1 MLALLVACQS
11 TPPAGRLTS
20 PRQADSLAFEAYIKA
35 GDSVY
40 AQKQGYASF
49 ARSLSYYDSA
59 QALANR
65 SGDTLLLA
73 EAIFAKGRVYD
84 AWNKQPQQTIRYFA
98 QAARLFRTL
107 PGQYKRYVYTRHLVA
122 HAYDK
127 IKDSLNTVNSLQSLY
142 QELRQKD
149 TSLLRQIPYTAEMA
163 LVATEVRA
171 YPLAQQILR
180 SLTRRAWI
188 RNSTSSYDY
197 LNHYYLTQGRLDAFW
212 RKPRRSLYLDSLQQ
226 VYRSS
231 TKLMDKLYYAESMA
245 PLYVAMGQYQTGAQY
260 YSLAKALNERLNNR
274 DEVNTLLQALLQ
286 SELLVE
292 KHKLDYQRSL
302 HTIYQTAIWLLG
314 GLLALITLLSGFL
327 YQRNEQSKG
336 QARQLAQVN
345 QQLDEKVAQVELLNK
360 EIQHRVKNN
369 LQMIYSLLQMQ
380 ERKTDNE
387 QTLTALQT
395 ARLRIDSL
403 AALHQQL
410 LNGQGNL
417 DLGAYLKGLVC
428 SVVDCLSA
436 ERNVVTHMTIDAVSL
451 PVNSYLPLSLVLNE
465 WVTNSIKYA
474 QTIGR
479 TLEITVSAT
488 DTAGAIRL
496 DYVDNGQV
504 PRAPSPSGLGLQIVS
519 LLTRQMNATL
529 ITLADSPYHYQL
541 SLPHGRQN

>member
-1 MLALLVACQS
+1 MLALLIACQS
-11 TPPAGRLTS
+11 TPPASRLTS
-20 PRQADSLAFEAYIKA
+20 LKQADSLAFEAYINA

-40 AQKQGYASF
+40 AQKQSYASF

-84 AWNKQPQQTIRYFA
+84 AWNKQPRQTIRYFA

-127 IKDSLNTVNSLQSLY
+127 IKDSLNTVHSLQALY
-142 QELRQKD
+142 QELCRKD
-149 TSLLRQIPYTAEMA
+149 TNLLKQIPYTAEMA

-171 YPLAQQILR
+171 YPLAQQILSR
-180 SLTRRAWI
+180 LTRRSWI
-188 RNSTSSYDY
+188 RNSASSYDY
-197 LNHYYLTQGRLDAFW
+197 LDHYYLTQSRLDAFW

-226 VYRSS
+226 VYWRS
-231 TKLMDKLYYAESMA
+231 TKLMDQLYYAESMA
-245 PLYVAMGQYQTGAQY
+245 PLYIAMGQYQTGARY
-260 YSLAKALNERLNNR
+260 YTLAQALNERLNNQ
-274 DEVNTLLQALLQ
+274 DEVNALQQALLQ

-302 HTIYQTAIWLLG
+302 HTIHQTAVWLLG
-314 GLLALITLLSGFL
+314 SLLALITLLSVFL
-327 YQRNEQSKG
+327 YQRNEKSKG
-336 QARQLAQVN
+336 QARQLTQVN

-417 DLGAYLKGLVC
+417 DLGVYLKGLVC
-428 SVVDCLSA
+428 SVVDCLST
-436 ERNVVTHMTIDAVSL
+436 ERNVVTHMAIEAVSL

-474 QTIGR
+474 QPAGQ
-479 TLEITVSAT
+479 TLEITVSVT
-488 DTAGAIRL
+488 DTDDAVRL
-496 DYVDNGQV
+496 AYTDNGRV
-504 PRAPSPSGLGLQIVS
+504 PRTLSPSGLGLQIVG

-529 ITLADSPYHYQL
+529 TTLAESPYHYQL
-541 SLPHGRQN
+541 SLPHDRQN